1 MFNNLDAL
9 KKITPPEKEKRSFD
23 ICFVRSPAPRK
34 LEEASCIILSAIL
47 DPARHKVSFFSAS
60 SDSASRWVV
69 PPLGPPPYEP
79 GFSPTIQAAPR
90 IPNLNRLN
98 QHPHHPFVDNSWSL
112 CNNMSARWLSQLA
125 LYWWYLLLIERTIT
139 SSDLLACGN
148 WFRAGRFRF
157 TAFYCGTI
165 NVSVR
170 RANGCSGTT
179 HEGYNV

>member
-1 MFNNLDAL
+1 MLS
-9 KKITPPEKEKRSFD
+9 KRLHLLRRRNDLST
-23 ICFVRSPAPRK
+23 FVLFVPQHHVNWRRQVVVGP
-34 LEEASCIILSAIL
+34 ILSAIL
-47 DPARHKVSFFSAS
+47 DPARDKVSLFTAS
-60 SDSASRWVV
+60 LDSASRWVV

-79 GFSPTIQAAPR
+79 GFSPTIQSALP

-98 QHPHHPFVDNSWSL
+98 QHPYHPFVDNSWSL
-112 CNNMSARWLSQLA
+112 CNNVSARWLSRLA
-125 LYWWYLLLIERTIT
+125 WLCWWYLPLTERTIT

-170 RANGCSGTT
+170 WANGCSGTT